1 MPTLTDPL
9 VHASE
14 FEALVARLF
23 RQMGATIVEEIQV
36 GRDAGYDLRIRAG
49 EGDAEALVE
58 IKLYRTLKIANNT
71 VRQTFSRLEQVMR
84 QRGVGRGI
92 LVTNA
97 RVAEPVRSE
106 GRERDI
112 AVYDFDRIARLIEFI
127 PELAAEWERLS
138 QEGFIY
144 RSEPLPPP
152 RPVDAAEFAE
162 FLRVPDGPPPSAPT
176 GDGGARGADICQRL
190 QDSKPGK
197 GKAAVLFEALC
208 LEALKY
214 LFDEDFINWTPQ
226 KRSHTH
232 LHRFDLIAR
241 ISSQSDFWTSMIAD
255 HRARY
260 IIFEFKNYAKP
271 ITPTEIY
278 TSERYLLPAAM
289 RSTAIIISRKGVSDS
304 AYRAMAGALREHA
317 KLVLNLDLEQVCA
330 MLHMKDKGD
339 DPSTVIADQL
349 DALLVG
355 MER

>member
-1 MPTLTDPL
+1 LTDSL

-14 FEALVARLF
+14 FEALIARLF
-23 RQMGATIVEEIQV
+23 KQMGASIVEETQT
-36 GRDAGYDLRIRAG
+36 GRDPGYDLRIRAS
-49 EGDAEALVE
+49 EGGAEALVE
-58 IKLYRTLKIANNT
+58 IKLYRTLKIANNII
-71 VRQTFSRLEQVMR
+71 RQSLRQLEQMMR
-84 QRGVGRGI
+84 RRNVARGI

-97 RVAEPVRSE
+97 RVAEPVRTE
-106 GRERDI
+106 GREIGI
-112 AVYDFDRIARLIEFI
+112 AIYDFDRIARLVDFL
-127 PELAAEWERLS
+127 PELASEWERLS

-152 RPVDAAEFAE
+152 RDVDRSEFAE
-162 FLRVPDGPPPSAPT
+162 FLNVPDLPPPPPPPENS
-176 GDGGARGADICQRL
+176 ARGTDICQRL
-190 QDSKPGK
+190 KASKPGK
-197 GKAAVLFEALC
+197 GKPAVIFEALC

-260 IIFEFKNYAKP
+260 IIFEFKNYGKP

-278 TSERYLLPAAM
+278 TSERYLLPTAM

-304 AYRAMAGALREHA
+304 AYRAMAGALRESA
-317 KLVLNLDLEQVCA
+317 KLVLNLDIEQVCA
-330 MLHMKDKGD
+330 MLHMKDNGD